1 MVDRHSKRDEI
12 PDWEMV
18 YCMTEDQC
26 GEVLRAFTFVGGG
39 FGCYSNF
46 DVRKDAE
53 PLDKEKQAGFWRL
66 LDYEDAGECAEMG
79 DAYSFRA
86 LGLEVEVYWFWDGD
100 GTLAYLIG
108 DSQPL
113 RCVVNT
119 DCKKDYG
126 WREEEVDRV
135 G

>member
-1 MVDRHSKRDEI
+1 
-12 PDWEMV
+12 MV
-18 YCMTEDQC
+18 YCMPVDTC
-26 GEVLRAFTFVGGG
+26 GEVLRAFTFVGEG
-39 FGCYSNF
+39 FGCYRNF
-46 DVRKDAE
+46 DVRPDAAHIDE
-53 PLDKEKQAGFWRL
+53 DKQAAFWRL
-66 LDYEDAGECAEMG
+66 LGYEDPDECADMG

-86 LGLEVEVYWFWDGD
+86 LGLEIEVYWYWDGD

-126 WREEEVDRV
+126 WREEEVDR